1 MEYKI
6 AVLLAVYNGEAFLA
20 EQLESLF
27 LQSYKGFVVYIHDDG
42 STDNTKSIIAQ
53 YSQKYPDRV
62 VIMNDPVKHR
72 GAGPSFMWML
82 EKVEAKYYMFCD
94 QDDYWLYT
102 KVEHTLN
109 RMHEVERLNPGKP
122 VLIHTD
128 LKITDAYLNVIHS
141 SFWKYHNFKVDVS
154 KRPQFIAF
162 GNIVTGCT
170 MIINQAAKQLA
181 DQYDGKM
188 LHDYWLALQVAKY
201 GIIDN
206 LKEQTILYRQ
216 HGNNEA
222 GAGHQY
228 NKHHIGYK
236 HFLEGLGDEY
246 SRFHDTNQK
255 SRLAWLYYRMVYFI
269 YRHFL

>member
-1 MEYKI
+1 MI
-6 AVLLAVYNGEAFLA
+6 GIILCTYNGERYLRQ
-20 EQLESLF
+20 QLDSLF
-27 LQSYKGFVVYIHDDG
+27 SQSFEDFVIYVHDDG
-42 STDNTKSIIAQ
+42 SADNTLNIIDE
-53 YSQKYPDRV
+53 YKTVNPNKIVLMD
-62 VIMNDPVKHR
+62 DHVKHR
-72 GAGPSFMWML
+72 GAGQSFMWAL
-82 EKVEAKYYMFCD
+82 QNIEAQYYMFCD
-94 QDDYWLYT
+94 QDDCWLPF
-102 KVEHTLN
+102 KIEHTIK
-109 RMHEVERLNPGKP
+109 RIKEVESLHPNKP

-128 LKITDAYLNVIHS
+128 LKLTDGDLNVTHD
-141 SFWKYHNFKVDVS
+141 SFWRYQNFKVDVS

-228 NKHHIGYK
+228 NRHHVGYK
-236 HFLEGLGDEY
+236 NFLIGINDEY
-246 SRFHDTNQK
+246 SRFNEIYGK
-255 SRLAWLYYRMVYFI
+255 GRLLWLYYRMIYFI
-269 YRHFL
+269 HRHLI